1 MEKAYWLSTEEA
13 KEFFCV
19 IKFDVRRNTKTGKLS
34 ILLPDG
40 VFLKIQQ
47 DLDPTLPTAFITTA
61 VDEFGDPNWY
71 EGCLINVKEQAS
83 EFTL

>member
-13 KEFFCV
+13 KDFFGV
-19 IKFDVRRNTKTGKLS
+19 LKFDVRRNSKTSKLS

-40 VFLKIQQ
+40 KFLKIQQ

-61 VDEFGDPNWY
+61 VDEFGDPDYY
-71 EGCLINVKEQAS
+71 EGCLINVKAAES